1 MPASGHS
8 GWQQRHEHLAHTAM
22 LLPSHVYCPH
32 RGISSEGSPWHCLV
46 RKQDL
51 VRVDEQDA
59 QEVTVGAEH
68 PVLGLAEGKDASV
81 LLPAATRC

>member
-1 MPASGHS
+1 
-8 GWQQRHEHLAHTAM
+8 M
-22 LLPSHVYCPH
+22 LLPLHVGCAH
-32 RGISSEGSPWHCLV
+32 RGISSEGGPRHCLV

-68 PVLGLAEGKDASV
+68 AVLGLAEGKDAAV
-81 LLPAATRC
+81 LLPTSA